1 MNREVTKEEPE
12 GMFMDVEINQERVG
26 HDAKRE
32 RVSYV
37 EWC

>member
-1 MNREVTKEEPE
+1 MNREVTKEESE
-12 GMFMDVEINQERVG
+12 GMVIDVEISQERVG